1 MMIQRLL
8 TYCIATVW
16 LVNGLYCKL
25 LNGVPRHQEIV
36 GRILGF
42 QYSALLTKW
51 IGVSEVLMA
60 LWVVSGYWRR
70 QNAIIQIGLVLVMN
84 ILEFALVPD
93 LLLWGRLNL
102 VFAVLFA
109 VVIWWWGFRKV
120 SG

>member
-1 MMIQRLL
+1 MIQRLL
-8 TYCIATVW
+8 TYVIAIVW

-36 GRILGF
+36 GRILGA

-51 IGVSEVLMA
+51 IGVGEVLIA
-60 LWVVSGYWRR
+60 IWVVSGYWRR
-70 QNAIIQIGLVLVMN
+70 QNAIVQIGLVLVMN

-102 VFAVLFA
+102 VFALLFA
-109 VVIWWWGFRKV
+109 TMIWWWAFGRA
-120 SG
+120 SN